1 VNNRR
6 EFNRHFTRS
15 RNARSVTDMIQPLAT
30 VPSIGSPEP
39 TQRPARGGG
48 TGVVALVLG
57 GAVSVQFGA
66 AVAALLFPRVEVAG
80 VVTLRLVLAAMVLL
94 VVCRPRLRGY
104 HRDDWLS
111 IIGFG
116 AALAG
121 MNTLIYEAIDRIP
134 LGAAVTLEVL
144 GPLVLSVIAGRWPMS
159 WLWALLALGGVVLLG
174 RGSISDLNMTGVG
187 FALAAAVMWAA
198 YILLSAR
205 TGHRFPKTDG
215 LALAMTL
222 AAAMTLPLGL
232 AAAGTSLLDPVTIGL
247 GAAVAALSS
256 ILPYTLEMLALRRMP
271 TSTFAVLMSLG
282 PAIAA
287 AAGFLVLGQSLSL
300 LQILAVGLVV
310 AASGGAVRARTTTHT
325 GATVRGSGGRNSVQ

>member
-1 VNNRR
+1 MTTRRVHLVNLSPASWDSFSRR
-6 EFNRHFTRS
+6 C
-15 RNARSVTDMIQPLAT
+15 
-30 VPSIGSPEP
+30 P
-39 TQRPARGGG
+39 T
-48 TGVVALVLG
+48 VALVLG
-57 GAVSVQFGA
+57 AAVSVQFGA

-80 VVTLRLVLAAMVLL
+80 VVTLRLVIAAMVLL

-104 HRDDWLS
+104 DRGDWLS
-111 IIGFG
+111 IAGFG

-144 GPLVLSVIAGRWPMS
+144 GPLVLSVIAGRWPTS

-174 RGSISDLNMTGVG
+174 QGSISGLDMIGVG

-205 TGHRFPKTDG
+205 TGQRFPKADG
-215 LALAMTL
+215 LALAQTV
-222 AAAMTLPLGL
+222 AAVMTLPLGL

-256 ILPYTLEMLALRRMP
+256 VVPYTLEILALRRMP

-300 LQILAVGLVV
+300 LQVLAVGLVV
-310 AASGGAVRARTTTHT
+310 AASGGAVRARIPPDTDGLRPTPT
-325 GATVRGSGGRNSVQ
+325 ALRDSGDAAGGDLPASRPELP